1 MGDHVHYRDPE
12 VKKML
17 SQAGPECAGGYEY
30 AQSLLRDRY
39 RELQALEIRHHSEQ
53 IPTDEYVSCRRSLFQ
68 AISELS
74 HIERRQSS
82 ARSGPADKPRRTG

>member
-1 MGDHVHYRDPE
+1 
-12 VKKML
+12 ML
-17 SQAGPECAGGYEY
+17 SQGGPECAGGYEY

-53 IPTDEYVSCRRSLFQ
+53 IPTDEYVSCRRALFQ

-74 HIERRQSS
+74 HIERDNPERD
-82 ARSGPADKPRRTG
+82 PAFQTNCDDLNDQTHVPDREPSK